1 MYFFRSFCY
10 WVAFLDMGLCYY
22 LGLGLWGREL
32 RVYEIRK
39 DLLVCYFVLDIV
51 ALGVDSFVNFE
62 NEKV

>member
-1 MYFFRSFCY
+1 
-10 WVAFLDMGLCYY
+10 MGLCYY